1 MNDENEIMT
10 NWIYNNDDDTEIAC
24 INALVKH
31 IDEMNYFI
39 RHWSISDGTNIAQL
53 IQDRDILRL
62 RLNFRYITGSDAVRL
77 YMEMN
82 DLVKYKREW

>member
-1 MNDENEIMT
+1 MNDEKEIE
-10 NWIYNNDDDTEIAC
+10 YNDEKEIEY

-39 RHWSISDGTNIAQL
+39 MHWSISDGTNIVQL
-53 IQDRDILRL
+53 IQDRDISRL
-62 RLNFRYITGSDAVRL
+62 KLNFTYMTGSDAVRL

-82 DLVKYKREW
+82 DLVKYKKEW